1 MDKYQSGNKACA
13 CEYNLTMTK
22 IYKRGPCTQMYLL
35 ILQRECLNTF
45 MFLRFMDLTNYLQ

>member
-1 MDKYQSGNKACA
+1 MDKYQSGNKACT

-22 IYKRGPCTQMYLL
+22 LYKRGPCTQMYLL

-45 MFLRFMDLTNYLQ
+45 MFLRFMDLTNYLR